1 MYWRDKFH
9 SVQRLKCSQ
18 PQSWGPD
25 GPCLLVFTPVCSRL
39 PHYTRLGVYDTTT
52 GARQKRPVTFG
63 ARLQDKASALL
74 PLGLL
79 VLGEASCRVT
89 RTLRH
94 PHGEAHVNKDR
105 RGLQS
110 TNVRGRRSRCGS
122 SSRSHAFG
130 GPQAWL
136 TAACNLVRNP
146 EPEPPAMELLDS

>member
-18 PQSWGPD
+18 PQCWGPND
-25 GPCLLVFTPVCSRL
+25 PCLLVFTPVCSRL
-39 PHYTRLGVYDTTT
+39 PHYTRLGVYDMTT

-94 PHGEAHVNKDR
+94 PHGEAHAQRSERPPVNKRARETFQMWIVQPQSRLR
-105 RGLQS
+105 RTTGLAD
-110 TNVRGRRSRCGS
+110 GC
-122 SSRSHAFG
+122 
-130 GPQAWL
+130 L
-136 TAACNLVRNP
+136 
-146 EPEPPAMELLDS
+146 